1 VIALGLPKERIRV
14 QGINPPFPLPE
25 LREVQRLEKE
35 TVDLF
40 LRDPHGIRD
49 PLLSKRTARGW
60 SPDYDVLV
68 NIRDTLVRGK
78 IQRWLDHAQ
87 HVEYDLLPWASR

>member
-1 VIALGLPKERIRV
+1 V

-40 LRDPHGIRD
+40 LRDPHGVRE
-49 PLLSKRTARGW
+49 PLSSKRTARGW
-60 SPDYDVLV
+60 SSDYDVLC
-68 NIRDTLVRGK
+68 NIENTSVKDK
-78 IQRWLDHAQ
+78 IGEWLDRRQ
-87 HVEYDLLPWASR
+87 HLEYDPLP